1 MHDEDI
7 TALASLV
14 KNETRRV
21 LSNIGLLDLVSLDW
35 LQRFVL
41 VLLKAVCEAVVEVWK
56 EVLMS
61 TAEELAR
68 QCPQCG
74 RRRKWKWRR
83 KQTMKLSVLGLNF
96 ELPKPYVECGHCD
109 SPGVSMVK
117 LLTGLRSGDSSTEL
131 ELLAARR
138 GAQDTY
144 GKSARE
150 MDAHHG
156 QQIER
161 TKLRRM
167 ALRVE
172 QEAMGF
178 AEDRRVRFEQAPLP
192 LGGADKL
199 LIEADGGSTRT
210 GTLVPCEAGDE
221 GYGKR
226 TAKRG
231 IARRKLAVQ
240 GREMITSNCRAP
252 GEMKPRG
259 LEVLMPALS
268 PPGERARRMRTI
280 AARAGMGSD
289 TEMRGLGDMGSG
301 LARAFDEA
309 FPQSNSYWSADW
321 HHLSEY
327 VSAAQKVLVDFDAKR
342 WGEQM
347 RDIIWHRHKSMGE
360 HLLCVAYG
368 HLAPRQPED
377 AEKCPVDALQTYLTN
392 NWKHVRSKQLRSE
405 GLPFISARAEN
416 QVRERIRMRF
426 GGPGTWR
433 EENLEP
439 KATLLA
445 IIDENSWD
453 EFADYVRRRRDNDF
467 RRHLVTRLSDAVNQG
482 RLSPNALA
490 RAAAL
495 DNLPTE
501 ISDETMPICDL
512 ALAA

>member
-1 MHDEDI
+1 
-7 TALASLV
+7 
-14 KNETRRV
+14 V
-21 LSNIGLLDLVSLDW
+21 LSNVSLLDLASLDW

-41 VLLKAVCEAVVEVWK
+41 ALLKAVCEAVVEEWK
-56 EVLMS
+56 DVLMS
-61 TAEELAR
+61 AAEELSR
-68 QCPQCG
+68 QCPRCG
-74 RRRKWKWRR
+74 KRRKWKWRR
-83 KQTMKLSVLGLNF
+83 KQTMKLSVLGLDF

-109 SPGVSMVK
+109 APGVSMVK

-150 MDAHHG
+150 MEAHHG
-156 QQIER
+156 QSIER

-167 ALRVE
+167 ALKVE
-172 QEAMGF
+172 QEAMAF
-178 AEDRRVRFEQAPLP
+178 AEDRRARFEQAPVLT
-192 LGGADKL
+192 GGADKL

-210 GTLVPCEAGDE
+210 GRLVPCEAEDE

-231 IARRKLAVQ
+231 IARRKMAVQ
-240 GREMITSNCRAP
+240 GREMITSDCRAP

-268 PPGERARRMRTI
+268 PPGERARRMRAI
-280 AARAGMGSD
+280 AARAGMG
-289 TEMRGLGDMGSG
+289 TETKMRGLGDMGSG

-321 HHLSEY
+321 HHVSEY
-327 VSAAQKVLVDFDAKR
+327 VAAASKVLVDFDAES

-347 RDIIWHRHKSMGE
+347 RDVIWHRHKSMSE

-368 HLAPRQPED
+368 HLVRPLPEGT
-377 AEKCPVDALQTYLTN
+377 EKCPVNSLQTYLNN
-392 NWKHVRSKQLRSE
+392 NWNHIRSKQLRSE
-405 GLPFISARAEN
+405 GLTYISARAEN
-416 QVRERIRMRF
+416 QVRERIRKRF

-445 IIDENSWD
+445 IIDENGWA
-453 EFADYVRRRRDNDF
+453 EFAGHVRRQRDNEF
-467 RRHLVTRLSDAVNQG
+467 RHQLITRLSDAVHQG
-482 RLSPNALA
+482 RLSQEVLVGTVASEKS
-490 RAAAL
+490 
-495 DNLPTE
+495 PTE
-501 ISDETMPICDL
+501 RNDETTPTSNL